1 MTDKDKVKKE
11 VECVVKWFV
20 MDNDINYYNYHSK
33 IVTEREY
40 CDMIVNEVQKQLLK
54 WVSEQQNKYGE

>member
-1 MTDKDKVKKE
+1 MTDKDIVRQNIA
-11 VECVVKWFV
+11 CVVGWFV
-20 MDNDINYYNYHSK
+20 MDNDINYHNYHST
-33 IVTEREY
+33 IATESEY

>member
-1 MTDKDKVKKE
+1 MTEKDNVRQD
-11 VECVVKWFV
+11 VACVVGWFV
-20 MDNDINYYNYHSK
+20 MDSGINYHNYHST
-33 IVTEREY
+33 IVTESEY